1 MATSSSGAVSAKTST
16 SFFRGVRADETGK
29 YKLLNHVGRG
39 ACMPGSRVRR
49 RTHQI
54 HTLRVAD
61 GEVWAASP
69 PDIPDEKVAIKKIT
83 HVFSQVT
90 EAKRIL
96 RELRIL
102 RHLRHPNIIRRAR
115 RRTPPLRELPF
126 TSLIGRLVARLS
138 QDPRLPAPAVGDGV
152 LGPVGL
158 F

>member
-1 MATSSSGAVSAKTST
+1 MYAWQPHAA
-16 SFFRGVRADETGK
+16 
-29 YKLLNHVGRG
+29 H
-39 ACMPGSRVRR
+39 ACTRR
-49 RTHQI
+49 I
-54 HTLRVAD
+54 HALRVAD

-69 PDIPDEKVAIKKIT
+69 PDMPNEKVAIKKIT

-102 RHLRHPNIIRRAR
+102 RHLRHPNIIRRA
-115 RRTPPLRELPF
+115 PPHAAF
-126 TSLIGRLVARLS
+126 TRAAVHILAPSLTDRLVARLS
-138 QDPRLPAPAVGDGV
+138 QDPRLPAPTVGDGV